1 MNQRFKLC
9 LISLWVFGAI
19 VCSVGAQASEKALR
33 SFLEEV
39 NTLNAEFTQR
49 VMDER
54 GSVLEA
60 SSGVFYLSRP
70 GKFRWD
76 YKNPDFDDE
85 QGQQIVADGESL
97 YFYDPDL
104 EQVSKRSLENAIA
117 QVPSLLL
124 VMSNSLLDQ
133 HFNVQDKGQADA
145 LTWVA
150 LTPKAE
156 DAGYQK
162 LLIGFLRQKIDTFVL
177 YDGLGNATRL
187 ELSNVETNGNIDV
200 DRFVFKVPPN
210 ADLLGE

>member
-1 MNQRFKLC
+1 MNQRFKSC
-9 LISLWVFGAI
+9 LISLCLFGAI
-19 VCSVGAQASEKALR
+19 VCSAGAQASEKALR
-33 SFLEEV
+33 GFLEDV
-39 NTLNAEFTQR
+39 NTLSAEFTQR

-54 GSVLEA
+54 GSVLE
-60 SSGVFYLSRP
+60 SSNGTFYLSRP

-85 QGQQIVADGESL
+85 LGQQIVADGENL
-97 YFYDPDL
+97 FFYDPDL
-104 EQVSKRSLENAIA
+104 EQASKRSLENAIA

-145 LTWVA
+145 LTWVT

-162 LLIGFLRQKIDTFVL
+162 LLIGFLKNQIDTFVL

-187 ELSNVETNGNIDV
+187 ELSSVVTNRSIESG
-200 DRFVFKVPPN
+200 RFLFPVPPT

>member
-9 LISLWVFGAI
+9 LISLWVFAAI
-19 VCSVGAQASEKALR
+19 VYSVGAQASEKALR
-33 SFLEEV
+33 SFLQEV

-133 HFNVQDKGQADA
+133 HFNVQD
-145 LTWVA
+145 LS
-150 LTPKAE
+150 
-156 DAGYQK
+156 
-162 LLIGFLRQKIDTFVL
+162 LIHI
-177 YDGLGNATRL
+177 
-187 ELSNVETNGNIDV
+187 
-200 DRFVFKVPPN
+200 
-210 ADLLGE
+210 